1 MPELDTSAGVGTW
14 LSATTRLRFDLGNN
28 RYEPTF
34 QVDRAYVKAQ
44 LGALAVEAGRD
55 ALALGPSARSALM
68 VSRNAAPLDQL
79 RAWTRP
85 FALPFLDA
93 DALRVSFFYFIAR
106 LRQPQTFDGTLVDCT
121 RMQLDLFKRIELG
134 GTRLLQFGGSG
145 ALPVGLEDF
154 VWLHFHRKHDA
165 TGRAFSD
172 NRLGFDLSV
181 SVPELAGGRFYIDF
195 SSEEFRRQELNVF
208 QYEADYLI
216 GVELRALE
224 AGPLRRMQLEA
235 TRTGRLSQEGLYWLT
250 GWTNADRTLGS
261 ALGPDALALY
271 LRAELELRFGRVS
284 PWVEWVRF
292 SSDTY
297 KDDGRGD
304 GGIVVDKSGPAEG
317 RQRAGVDF
325 AIPLGRSAW
334 LEANAYAERMT
345 NADLIPG
352 SSRLNAGLLATLRFA
367 PDF

>member
-1 MPELDTSAGVGTW
+1 
-14 LSATTRLRFDLGNN
+14 
-28 RYEPTF
+28 
-34 QVDRAYVKAQ
+34 
-44 LGALAVEAGRD
+44 
-55 ALALGPSARSALM
+55 
-68 VSRNAAPLDQL
+68 
-79 RAWTRP
+79 
-85 FALPFLDA
+85 
-93 DALRVSFFYFIAR
+93 
-106 LRQPQTFDGTLVDCT
+106 
-121 RMQLDLFKRIELG
+121 MQLDLFKRIELG